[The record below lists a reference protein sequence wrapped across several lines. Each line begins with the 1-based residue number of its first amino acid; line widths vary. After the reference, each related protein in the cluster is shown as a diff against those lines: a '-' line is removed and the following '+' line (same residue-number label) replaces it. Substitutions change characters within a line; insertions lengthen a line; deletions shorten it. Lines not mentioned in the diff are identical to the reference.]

1 VDCGQRLD
9 DLPPGHTHEVV
20 DARWAGL
27 VEKFGTTPAS
37 SPGTPGGIPTTE
49 EN

>member
-1 VDCGQRLD
+1 MESRTD
-9 DLPPGHTHEVV
+9 DLPADHTHDVV

-27 VEKFGTTPAS
+27 AGKFGTTPAS
-37 SPGTPGGIPTTE
+37 SSGTPGEIPTTE